1 MKFPPESDIKR
12 MRRALNISQADLA
25 KASGVGQSTVAKIE
39 GGKISASY
47 RTVVSLFEALEE
59 FRKADG
65 SDRTAAEVA
74 SPSPVSVDAESD
86 VGAASNLMRK
96 TGFSQLPVLSGKIPV
111 GSISERRILELM
123 ESGMSADELRNTP
136 IHRVMAES
144 FPVVSENT
152 PLSSVSLLMSDN
164 NAVLVSRHGE
174 VVGMITGADLLKL
187 I

>member
-1 MKFPPESDIKR
+1 MKFPPETDIKR
-12 MRRALNISQADLA
+12 MRRALNISQAELA
-25 KASGVGQSTVAKIE
+25 KASGVGQSTIAKIE

-47 RTVVSLFEALEE
+47 RIVANLFEALEK

-65 SDRTAAEVA
+65 LDKTAAEVA

-86 VGAASNLMRK
+86 VGTASNLMRK
-96 TGFSQLPVLSGKIPV
+96 TGFSQLPVLSGNPV

-136 IHRVMAES
+136 IHKVMAES

-152 PLSSVSLLMSDN
+152 PLSSVSILMGDN